1 MKFIIIV
8 GKKGVGKDTFAQM
21 LEKKLAA
28 VGVLTRL
35 RALATPIKQTLT
47 GMMRCDPKI
56 FNDPMLKETACDE
69 LYGRTPREVMQQ
81 FGTEFA
87 QGMFGPNIWVDML
100 LADCERDTETDVTI
114 VTDVRFKH
122 ELDRFVDLGAEVIY
136 IHKDVTC
143 FDEGVKS
150 FGLKWLRRI
159 HKRSK
164 HVSEAGLDQ
173 FRRAGVDALVL
184 NNWTLHNLDEQADQW
199 VNQRISMYKQPKP
212 RRRRTDRPLSGQG
225 IRNPHNIPK

>member
-21 LEKKLAA
+21 LEKNLAS
-28 VGVLTRL
+28 VGVPSKS
-35 RALATPIKQTLT
+35 RALAAPIKQTLT
-47 GMMRCDPKI
+47 YMMRCDPKV
-56 FNDPMLKETACDE
+56 FNDPMLKETACEE

-150 FGLKWLRRI
+150 FGLKWLGHT
-159 HKRSK
+159 HKRNT

-184 NNWTLHNLDEQADQW
+184 NNWTLHNLDEQAERW
-199 VNQRISMYKQPKP
+199 VNERLSVYTKP
-212 RRRRTDRPLSGQG
+212 GSAA
-225 IRNPHNIPK
+225 KC

>member
-1 MKFIIIV
+1 
-8 GKKGVGKDTFAQM
+8 
-21 LEKKLAA
+21 
-28 VGVLTRL
+28 
-35 RALATPIKQTLT
+35 
-47 GMMRCDPKI
+47 
-56 FNDPMLKETACDE
+56 MLKETACDA

-100 LADCERDTETDVTI
+100 LADCERDTNADVTI

-159 HKRSK
+159 HKKVK

-184 NNWTLHNLDEQADQW
+184 NNWTLHNLDEQAEQW
-199 VNQRISMYKQPKP
+199 VNQRISTYKQPKP
-212 RRRRTDRPLSGQG
+212 RRRCTDRPLSGQG

>member
-1 MKFIIIV
+1 MKYIIIV

-28 VGVLTRL
+28 VGVLARL

-87 QGMFGPNIWVDML
+87 QGMFGSNIWVDML
-100 LADCERDTETDVTI
+100 LADCEGDTETDVTI

-122 ELDRFVDLGAEVIY
+122 ELDRFVDRGAEVIY

-150 FGLKWLRRI
+150 FGLKWLARI
-159 HKRSK
+159 HKK
-164 HVSEAGLDQ
+164 KTHVSEAGLDQ

-184 NNWTLHNLDEQADQW
+184 NNWTLHSLDEQAERW
-199 VNQRISMYKQPKP
+199 VNQRLDMYTQP
-212 RRRRTDRPLSGQG
+212 TDRPL
-225 IRNPHNIPK
+225 ND

>member
-1 MKFIIIV
+1 MKFIVIV

-28 VGVLTRL
+28 KGVLAKS
-35 RALATPIKQTLT
+35 RALATPIKRTLT
-47 GMMRCDPKI
+47 YMMRCDPKI

-100 LADCERDTETDVTI
+100 LADCERDSKTDVTI

-136 IHKDVTC
+136 INKDVTC

-150 FGLKWLRRI
+150 FGLKWLGRI
-159 HKRSK
+159 HKKRK

-173 FRRAGVDALVL
+173 FRRSGVDTLIL
-184 NNWTLHNLDEQADQW
+184 NNWTLHSLDEQADRW
-199 VNQRISMYKQPKP
+199 LNQRMSVYAQSKP
-212 RRRRTDRPLSGQG
+212 RRRCTDQPAKRS
-225 IRNPHNIPK
+225 RNKKSSQYS